1 MNGRNDLDACW
12 LIAHDARIP
21 LSPAGNVKKR
31 IACALDPKIIPD
43 NIACRG
49 KGEHWLCCVGCC
61 YEVETPAN
69 ACDTGRQTASYFVL
83 GKLPRLGSCSSVD
96 WQPQQSAASRFVGS
110 ETGVEKVKRKQLQRT
125 GPQVYPWVACLLCS
139 IVRTTRIAH
148 SLQFRCW
155 PLGWTNFRCQCV
167 WCHGFAGTQCL
178 DISFRSNI
186 LTLCWCYHSA
196 RCFSHIRDA

>member
-83 GKLPRLGSCSSVD
+83 GKSVKLQQCRLATAAICRIQVCGLRNRGCKGEKKTASTHRPSGVNCSKIAKIKS
-96 WQPQQSAASRFVGS
+96 G
-110 ETGVEKVKRKQLQRT
+110 EKL
-125 GPQVYPWVACLLCS
+125 CLVCQHDEKSNLLFA
-139 IVRTTRIAH
+139 IAYH
-148 SLQFRCW
+148 Q
-155 PLGWTNFRCQCV
+155 
-167 WCHGFAGTQCL
+167 HGLFL
-178 DISFRSNI
+178 
-186 LTLCWCYHSA
+186 
-196 RCFSHIRDA
+196 

>member
-1 MNGRNDLDACW
+1 MSVYLSLNLRSILAAGKAAATLGALRNVCRLFLAGSTRAAVILNPPAGPLRRYWLLVRCWYEYCGAVNGRNDLDACW

-61 YEVETPAN
+61 YEVETLAN

-83 GKLPRLGSCSSVD
+83 GKSVKLQQCRLAT
-96 WQPQQSAASRFVGS
+96 AAICRI
-110 ETGVEKVKRKQLQRT
+110 
-125 GPQVYPWVACLLCS
+125 QVCGL
-139 IVRTTRIAH
+139 RNR
-148 SLQFRCW
+148 
-155 PLGWTNFRCQCV
+155 G
-167 WCHGFAGTQCL
+167 
-178 DISFRSNI
+178 
-186 LTLCWCYHSA
+186 
-196 RCFSHIRDA
+196 

>member
-125 GPQVYPWVACLLCS
+125 GPQVCASGVLGIQASGGFFGLLTS
-139 IVRTTRIAH
+139 GFHSTRFKARTEE
-148 SLQFRCW
+148 SSSC
-155 PLGWTNFRCQCV
+155 
-167 WCHGFAGTQCL
+167 
-178 DISFRSNI
+178 
-186 LTLCWCYHSA
+186 
-196 RCFSHIRDA
+196 

>member
-1 MNGRNDLDACW
+1 MLVGLLHDLDACW

-83 GKLPRLGSCSSVD
+83 GKSVKLQQCRLAT
-96 WQPQQSAASRFVGS
+96 AAICRI
-110 ETGVEKVKRKQLQRT
+110 
-125 GPQVYPWVACLLCS
+125 QVCGL
-139 IVRTTRIAH
+139 RNR
-148 SLQFRCW
+148 
-155 PLGWTNFRCQCV
+155 G
-167 WCHGFAGTQCL
+167 
-178 DISFRSNI
+178 
-186 LTLCWCYHSA
+186 
-196 RCFSHIRDA
+196 

>member
-125 GPQVYPWVACLLCS
+125 GPQVFAPSQSSGFQVFILCADVCLHPLIPARSGFCLCQLSLLGFGFVSYVLRQDIALIAKKQFVFFACIFGDGVA
-139 IVRTTRIAH
+139 
-148 SLQFRCW
+148 
-155 PLGWTNFRCQCV
+155 
-167 WCHGFAGTQCL
+167 
-178 DISFRSNI
+178 D
-186 LTLCWCYHSA
+186 
-196 RCFSHIRDA
+196 